1 MPCCLDEGGI
11 MRIEKYISKK
21 VIEKYKNFDKYQLID
36 VYQKTNDKEIKK
48 EVGEYLLYL
57 HLNLIKYIVNKVIG
71 YRNNNYII
79 HDSGGLSKNDLLIS
93 ACEYFYNYLEKYN
106 SSKNMSFDTYIFFC
120 IKNRVISYL
129 RKSSNKEKSFWQHLD
144 KVDEFY
150 QKNRRYPTEK
160 EAKTMGIRSST
171 YDKIMIYLNSLS
183 TYNSYYKND
192 LKLLSND
199 TPENFLIEKENK
211 KEINQMIE
219 NLPYMS
225 KAIFQMI
232 QSGYTQKEIRKQL
245 NLSKYSFDKWYYH
258 GVNQLK
264 PIMKELSYEI
274 A

>member
-1 MPCCLDEGGI
+1 MPCCLDEGGS

-21 VIEKYKNFDKYQLID
+21 VIEKYKDYDKYQLID
-36 VYQKTNDKEIKK
+36 IYQKTNDKKVKK

-57 HLNLIKYIVNKVIG
+57 HLSIIRYAVNKVIG

-93 ACEYFYNYLEKYN
+93 ACEYFYNYLERYN
-106 SSKNMSFDTYIFFC
+106 PSKNVTFDTYIFFY
-120 IKNRVISYL
+120 IKNRVISYI
-129 RKSSNKEKSFWQHLD
+129 RKASNKEKSFWQHLD

-160 EAKTMGIRSST
+160 EAKSMGIRSST
-171 YDKIMIYLNSLS
+171 YDKIMMYLNSLS
-183 TYNSYYKND
+183 LYNKND
-192 LKLLSND
+192 FKFLSYE
-199 TPENFLIEKENK
+199 TPENSVIEKENK

-232 QSGYTQKEIRKQL
+232 QSGYTQKEVKKQL